1 MLYTVGRAAFFN
13 NELEQASTLVEEAA
27 TLQRTLGDTVGLA
40 RSLLLLGW
48 TAAARRDHERAMA
61 LCEEGL
67 ALGQRA
73 EDDYT
78 TILSRALGA
87 FAALELGD
95 YRRAGSLCEEGIDM
109 SWQRSMRRHTAI
121 HLHVSASLVSSQGQ
135 FIRSARLWGAAA
147 ALYGGISTVFSPLE
161 RHLFG
166 PYIAAAHA
174 RLDEEAWEVAWAEG
188 QAMTTQQAVAY
199 VLQRGNGTAHD
210 IADA

>member
-1 MLYTVGRAAFFN
+1 MGRAAFFN

-166 PYIAAAHA
+166 PYIGAAHA

-188 QAMTTQQAVAY
+188 QAMTT
-199 VLQRGNGTAHD
+199 
-210 IADA
+210 